1 MPGSRV
7 LHALILGLAPAIA
20 GPAPGAELPTDLEL
34 VLAVDV
40 SHSIDAKEARLQREG
55 YLVALVHPRVIDA
68 IQSGP
73 LGRIAVTYIEWADS
87 HYQTTVVD
95 WMLIDDAASARAF
108 ATALATAPRH
118 SANWTSIS
126 AAIDYAAKQFDVND
140 FDGTR
145 RVIDVSGDSANN
157 SGPPMAAARNRAVAA
172 GITINGL
179 PILNERLTRFGWPPE
194 ADVDVYYERFVVG
207 GPGAFVIVAKDFNAF
222 ASAIQSKLIMEI
234 AGTTGRAALWA
245 CTGDGKRYHNP
256 PRPGHRR
263 TWCRSREKH
272 MGLELSSQLFDG
284 KAAVA
289 HLLPQAEPL
298 GTHSR

>member
-7 LHALILGLAPAIA
+7 LRALILGLAPAIA

-179 PILNERLTRFGWPPE
+179 PILNDRLTRFGWPPE
-194 ADVDVYYERFVVG
+194 ADVDVYYERFVIG

-234 AGTTGRAALWA
+234 AGMTGHGRLAV
-245 CTGDGKRYHNP
+245 
-256 PRPGHRR
+256 
-263 TWCRSREKH
+263 EKLAIS
-272 MGLELSSQLFDG
+272 MNF
-284 KAAVA
+284 KVA
-289 HLLPQAEPL
+289 
-298 GTHSR
+298 